1 MIITGL
7 RLIAQT
13 AEHPDRASRNLFI
26 FSTTMLSLVG
36 LLVLATWTFSFMKLR
51 ARRVVMR
58 LPLAREG
65 AVFVGRVDLT
75 FLHAL
80 TPYSTNGEP
89 VSGFLGNPIMVVSA
103 AGISVWKGVV
113 DPFQVAVIPHGSLG
127 QTRLLVQRRRFG
139 AKGYQLET
147 ALLGENAGQRLTW
160 RVQSLGPIGLQPA
173 GKSRHEE
180 AIQALERLRPPD

>member
-1 MIITGL
+1 MGETRKRGEWISRLRPSPYGGLLLMIITGL

-13 AEHPDRASRNLFI
+13 AEHRDRASRNLFI

-80 TPYSTNGEP
+80 TPYSTNG
-89 VSGFLGNPIMVVSA
+89 
-103 AGISVWKGVV
+103 
-113 DPFQVAVIPHGSLG
+113 
-127 QTRLLVQRRRFG
+127 
-139 AKGYQLET
+139 
-147 ALLGENAGQRLTW
+147 
-160 RVQSLGPIGLQPA
+160 
-173 GKSRHEE
+173 
-180 AIQALERLRPPD
+180 